1 MNLSHTG
8 SFKCHICT
16 YAFKE
21 KTKLTEH
28 IKILHSPTEDN
39 ISDGEDLAT
48 EKSLS
53 SEVNWSQFFWER
65 WDCMTYHKRFV
76 KEEWFNNHMQEVHS
90 KQDKKRKADEQ
101 EVDLNTIPR
110 PEKSL
115 KSNQFKCNFC
125 TQTFSKK
132 YNAERHTKRT
142 NG

>member
-39 ISDGEDLAT
+39 ISDEEDLAT

-53 SEVNWSQFFWER
+53 SEVNWSQFFLGKVGLH
-65 WDCMTYHKRFV
+65 DM
-76 KEEWFNNHMQEVHS
+76 S
-90 KQDKKRKADEQ
+90 
-101 EVDLNTIPR
+101 
-110 PEKSL
+110 
-115 KSNQFKCNFC
+115 
-125 TQTFSKK
+125 
-132 YNAERHTKRT
+132 
-142 NG
+142 